1 MSDTQRFLMVL
12 IMMAATMITRLLPLL
27 LFKKE
32 LPKKLRKTVN
42 NLPYALMGLLV
53 VYTLKD
59 SFTPNNTYGL
69 LEIVGLVVISL
80 VYKLSDHVLL
90 SIGCGLSVYL
100 VLVNIL

>member
-12 IMMAATMITRLLPLL
+12 IMMVATMITRFLPLL

-32 LPKKLRKTVN
+32 LPKKIQKITN

-53 VYTLKD
+53 VYTSKD
-59 SFTPNNTYGL
+59 SFTPSNSYGL
-69 LEIVGLVVISL
+69 LEIVGLVIISI